1 MSQLYTPSFFKEI
14 IVVSIE
20 LLKYRNLIKMSEPSS
35 SIPYFFNVW
44 AIPYWFT
51 FFVSFVLTVLLFYK
65 KRDDEQIRLFILAI
79 FFTAILSFTAAMAS
93 SSLHEDLWLIW
104 SALYV
109 VTTILATTFV
119 FHFSQVLRVNS
130 KPFED
135 KKLYAIYAVPVFF
148 IFLVLIDPVLGSPV
162 VVHSDSSFL
171 GLYERAIEGVPL
183 RWLFFTFFVNLAAGL
198 LLFLT
203 TVNFIRMFK
212 QHEDLDLRRRASYF
226 VLAPL
231 IALVGMSVGLILVE
245 IFGIT
250 LKFDIANVFVA
261 LSVIILAYGTL
272 RVKLFDIDLVV
283 KKSFS
288 YAIVSVL
295 IAWIFLVVEESL
307 SYFVSEVILGGI
319 SIAYVLSG
327 IVIVVLILP
336 LKDISHKLT
345 DKLFPD
351 MGHISTS
358 HRDIE
363 IYRKL
368 LEFAEMDHFKMLKEL
383 RSFLGISEDDH
394 KRLEQEV
401 ISNHK

>member
-1 MSQLYTPSFFKEI
+1 M
-14 IVVSIE
+14 E
-20 LLKYRNLIKMSEPSS
+20 LVIKMAEPSS
-35 SIPYFFNVW
+35 GIPYFFNVW

-51 FFVSFVLTVLLFYK
+51 FFVSFILTVLLFYK
-65 KRDDEQIRLFILAI
+65 KHSDEQIRLFILAI
-79 FFTAILSFTAAMAS
+79 FFTSIGSFVAAMAS

-109 VTTILATTFV
+109 VTTIFATTFV
-119 FHFSQVLRVNS
+119 FHFSQILRVNS
-130 KPFED
+130 KPFEN
-135 KKLYAIYAVPVFF
+135 KNLYTIYAVPVFF
-148 IFLVLIDPVLGSPV
+148 VFLVVIDPLLGSPV
-162 VVHSDSSFL
+162 VVHSDSSSF

-183 RWLFFTFFVNLAAGL
+183 RWLLIPFFVLAIGL

-212 QHEDLDLRRRASYF
+212 QHDDFELRRRASYL

-231 IALVGMSVGLILVE
+231 IALIGISIGLILVE
-245 IFGIT
+245 MFGIS
-250 LKFDIANVFVA
+250 LKFDISTVFVSV
-261 LSVIILAYGTL
+261 SVIILAYGTL
-272 RVKLFDIDLVV
+272 KVKLFDIDIVV

-288 YAIVSVL
+288 YAIISVVL
-295 IAWIFLVVEESL
+295 AWIFLLLEESL
-307 SYFVSEVILGGI
+307 SYFVSEIILGGI
-319 SIAYVLSG
+319 DVAHVLSG

-358 HRDIE
+358 HRDIK

-368 LEFAEMDHFKMLKEL
+368 LEFADMDKSTMLKEL
-383 RSFLGISEDDH
+383 RSYLGISDEDH
-394 KRLEQEV
+394 ELMEREV
-401 ISNHK
+401 VKDSK